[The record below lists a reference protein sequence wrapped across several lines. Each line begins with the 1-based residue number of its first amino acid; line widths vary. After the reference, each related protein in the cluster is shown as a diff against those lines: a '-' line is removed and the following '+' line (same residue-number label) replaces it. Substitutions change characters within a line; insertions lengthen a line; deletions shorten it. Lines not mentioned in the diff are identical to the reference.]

1 MKKIILIFS
10 AFICFTTASLAA
22 ESYFRLGMNTSD
34 SYNLGDDGF
43 QSEPS
48 PGISIEAEQSLLLT
62 TIGCGLAYNSEVKF
76 SGEDA
81 GFSTVPVYVTVKSHL
96 FPAIIKPY
104 AVLKAGKVFI
114 VDDTTGDGL
123 QGDFFYGGGIGIELV
138 SVQLELFYSV
148 SQIKGDSRGDDNLQL
163 LGVSAGWK
171 LF

>member
-1 MKKIILIFS
+1 MKKIILILS
-10 AFICFTTASLAA
+10 IFICLTTVSLAA
-22 ESYFRLGMNTSD
+22 ESYFRLGVNTSD

-48 PGISIEAEQSLLLT
+48 PGISIEAEQSLLLA
-62 TIGCGLAYNSEVKF
+62 TIGCGVAYNSELKF

-96 FPAIIKPY
+96 FPVIIKPY

-114 VDDTTGDGL
+114 AYDTTGDGL
-123 QGDFFYGGGIGIELV
+123 QGNFFYGGGIGVELV
-138 SVQLELFYSV
+138 SVQLELFYSI
-148 SQIKGDSRGDDNLQL
+148 SQIKGDSRGNDNLEL
-163 LGVSAGWK
+163 IGVTAGWK